1 MSLPP
6 KNEKG
11 YLKVIDRPDGLAITA
26 LKGHAAVLETL
37 FRQHGLT
44 CQLEGGA
51 EQDTLVFDTDTD
63 RRKVEEVLTGYKQAT
78 GS

>member
-11 YLKVIDRPDGLAITA
+11 YLEITDRPDGLAVAA
-26 LKGHAAVLETL
+26 LKAHATDLEAL
-37 FRQHGLT
+37 FRQHGLA
-44 CQLEGGA
+44 CRREEGA
-51 EQDTLVFDTDTD
+51 EQDTLVFDAGTD
-63 RRKVEEVLTGYKQAT
+63 RGKVEEVLTGYEEAK

>member
-11 YLKVIDRPDGLAITA
+11 YLEITDRPDGFSITA
-26 LKGHAAVLETL
+26 RKEHANDLAPL
-37 FRQHGLT
+37 FRQHGLA
-44 CQLEGGA
+44 CRREEGA
-51 EQDTLVFDTDTD
+51 EQDTLVFDAGTD
-63 RRKVEEVLTGYKQAT
+63 RAKVEEVLTGYGEAK

>member
-11 YLKVIDRPDGLAITA
+11 YLEITDRPDGFAITA
-26 LKGHAAVLETL
+26 LQGHAAELEAL
-37 FRQHGLT
+37 FRQHGLA
-44 CQLEGGA
+44 CRREEGA
-51 EQDTLVFDTDTD
+51 EQDTLVFDDGTD
-63 RRKVEEVLTGYKQAT
+63 RRKVEEVLTGYEEAK